1 MRTKL
6 LFGILLLV
14 SIISFMSCDDDN
26 SENKPL
32 EPFQIE
38 KQSYEVIKD
47 GYTHIYIHNGSGK
60 INFSIEDPQI
70 IDASYQEG
78 TSDNSCLGIVRIEGK
93 QKGETRITLTDPTTQ
108 ETEILKMK
116 VIDRYLVYGIEES
129 NHPALKSKIVMY
141 LINNEKRDC
150 YFFPYVDSE
159 HKVSNKL
166 IARGTYDFSVKTE
179 HGTEVSSATY
189 AIPYLTLTYPADE
202 KGNFT
207 DATIPPTPHEF
218 RFMMEE
224 GATSYAVLGLIQHY
238 LNVDWEALTPKDTS
252 TRNDIII
259 SPTLK
264 MTVDDTNYSITGTFN
279 SIPAIPEGT
288 LD

>member
-1 MRTKL
+1 M
-6 LFGILLLV
+6 
-14 SIISFMSCDDDN
+14 
-26 SENKPL
+26 
-32 EPFQIE
+32 
-38 KQSYEVIKD
+38 KD
-47 GYTHIYIHNGSGK
+47 GYIHIYFHNGSGK

-129 NHPALKSKIVMY
+129 NHPALKSNIVMY

-179 HGTEVSSATY
+179 HGTEVS

>member
-26 SENKPL
+26 SENTPL

-93 QKGETRITLTDPTTQ
+93 QTIKNI
-108 ETEILKMK
+108 
-116 VIDRYLVYGIEES
+116 S
-129 NHPALKSKIVMY
+129 AN
-141 LINNEKRDC
+141 
-150 YFFPYVDSE
+150 
-159 HKVSNKL
+159 VS
-166 IARGTYDFSVKTE
+166 I
-179 HGTEVSSATY
+179 
-189 AIPYLTLTYPADE
+189 
-202 KGNFT
+202 
-207 DATIPPTPHEF
+207 
-218 RFMMEE
+218 
-224 GATSYAVLGLIQHY
+224 
-238 LNVDWEALTPKDTS
+238 
-252 TRNDIII
+252 
-259 SPTLK
+259 
-264 MTVDDTNYSITGTFN
+264 
-279 SIPAIPEGT
+279 
-288 LD
+288 

>member
-26 SENKPL
+26 SENTPL

-179 HGTEVSSATY
+179 HGTEVS

-207 DATIPPTPHEF
+207 DATITPTPHEF

>member
-26 SENKPL
+26 SENTPL

-129 NHPALKSKIVMY
+129 NHPALKSNIVMY

-179 HGTEVSSATY
+179 HGTEVS

>member
-26 SENKPL
+26 SENTPL

-179 HGTEVSSATY
+179 HGTEVS

>member
-14 SIISFMSCDDDN
+14 SIISFMSCDDDH

-47 GYTHIYIHNGSGK
+47 GYTHIYILNGSGK

-78 TSDNSCLGIVRIEGK
+78 TSDNSILGIVRIEGK

-129 NHPALKSKIVMY
+129 NHPALKSNIVMY

-179 HGTEVSSATY
+179 HGTEVL